1 MEQYSTGSRFQRP
14 TSSPVLVPKTNI
26 GSNVGFWLFH
36 PGCVVHDCSQQVLR
50 LCPPRFCTDARWPR
64 GAPDNKVS
72 QGPWEDAQRHVCS
85 VGTDNCFLFCLVPT
99 VMSVR
104 PQAKL
109 PSSYCILSGA
119 ATGVWFQL
127 HPRRQNSNIFDRWQP
142 TPVAAPD
149 HPSPQIKIIALGR
162 ATPHFGLPSL
172 R

>member
-1 MEQYSTGSRFQRP
+1 MKRSRGTPRSQMEQYSTGSRFQRP

-36 PGCVVHDCSQQVLR
+36 PGCVVHNCSQQVLR

-109 PSSYCILSGA
+109 PSSYFVRRSDTCLVSIAPPSTKFEHIRQM
-119 ATGVWFQL
+119 ATN
-127 HPRRQNSNIFDRWQP
+127 P
-142 TPVAAPD
+142 
-149 HPSPQIKIIALGR
+149 GR
-162 ATPHFGLPSL
+162 SA
-172 R
+172 